1 MNPCFRTAAKSQR
14 MSSAGVYSLSFK
26 SLYCDLS
33 FPFCF
38 SMSYQLLGMYSISP
52 INTPSSGGSKS
63 THAAHFETHDNGI
76 LASHSDFG
84 IFISP
89 TN

>member
-1 MNPCFRTAAKSQR
+1 
-14 MSSAGVYSLSFK
+14 
-26 SLYCDLS
+26 
-33 FPFCF
+33 
-38 SMSYQLLGMYSISP
+38 MSYQILGMYSISP